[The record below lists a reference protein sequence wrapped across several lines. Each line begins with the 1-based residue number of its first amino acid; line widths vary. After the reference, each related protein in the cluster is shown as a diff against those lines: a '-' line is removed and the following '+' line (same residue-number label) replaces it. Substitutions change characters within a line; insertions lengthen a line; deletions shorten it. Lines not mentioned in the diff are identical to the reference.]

1 MNIRAHED
9 DVFCDAF
16 GMRIWEKRHSKTT
29 DLLES
34 YNIRRVFDGYG
45 KLFSSI

>member
-1 MNIRAHED
+1 MNIHAHED
-9 DVFCDAF
+9 DVFYDAF

-34 YNIRRVFDGYG
+34 YNIRRVHT
-45 KLFSSI
+45 LE